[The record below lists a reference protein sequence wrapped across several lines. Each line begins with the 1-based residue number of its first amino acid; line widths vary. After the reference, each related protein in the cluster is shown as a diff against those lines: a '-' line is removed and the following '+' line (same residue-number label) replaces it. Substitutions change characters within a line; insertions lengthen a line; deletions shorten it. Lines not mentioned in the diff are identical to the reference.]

1 MVVNKE
7 QRIGV
12 FVDVQNLYYSA
23 KNLYSQ
29 KINFT
34 NLLKDAVQGRKIV
47 RAIAYVIKTEAMKE
61 RTFFDALDK
70 IGFEIRAKDLQIFFG
85 GAKKGDWD
93 IGIAMDII
101 EIAPKIDV
109 VVLLSGD
116 GDFVPLMHHA
126 RSLGCKVEVM
136 AFGRSASSMARS
148 AADVFIDLE
157 KEKGKYLMG
166 SITKTPVRQE
176 AAKAP
181 VKHATKAPVKKPYKG
196 PIVRVTTPKK

>member
-1 MVVNKE
+1 MN
-7 QRIGV
+7 
-12 FVDVQNLYYSA
+12 
-23 KNLYSQ
+23 
-29 KINFT
+29 
-34 NLLKDAVQGRKIV
+34 DAVKGRKTV

-61 RTFFDALDK
+61 KSFFEALKK

-126 RSLGCKVEVM
+126 RSLGCKIEVM
-136 AFGRSASSMARS
+136 AFGRSSSSMARE

-157 KEKGKYLMG
+157 KDKSRYLMG
-166 SITKTPVRQE
+166 TMTRAPVRP

-181 VKHATKAPVKKPYKG
+181 AKPGTQTRSVSSHKKPYKG
-196 PIVRVTTPKK
+196 PVVRVTTPKK

>member
-23 KNLYSQ
+23 KNLYNR
-29 KINFT
+29 KVNFT
-34 NLLKDAVQGRKIV
+34 NVLKDAVQGRKTV

-61 RTFFDALDK
+61 KSFFEALEK

-101 EIAPKIDV
+101 ELAPKIDV

-116 GDFVPLMHHA
+116 GDFAPLVHHA
-126 RSLGCKVEVM
+126 RSAGCKVEAM
-136 AFGRSASSMARS
+136 AFGRSASIHLKE

-157 KEKGKYLMG
+157 KEKGKLIG
-166 SITKTPVRQE
+166 KGLRKT
-176 AAKAP
+176 
-181 VKHATKAPVKKPYKG
+181 
-196 PIVRVTTPKK
+196 